1 MYKMKKKPYNFNP
14 DITTADELLI
24 AYQNTQFKS
33 DNKIA
38 NICSI
43 LFDTPRNA
51 MWGINGYM
59 KHEILSCGNTAEIL
73 VKRIWSYA
81 HDEAFDCHVRNARD
95 HIIRG
100 RWARR
105 RIFRWLYSDN
115 YDRRP
120 PTVVRPLMYEN
131 EKRLQSMYEQIGA
144 ISQGTIYRSLT
155 SKGAK
160 RRHSIKLISDYKVI
174 IQLIVYQRS
183 VLDIDYLV
191 YNIYVGDINRV
202 GVIEFFNYLI
212 DNLQYQVVMSGHNL
226 YGDIMCQYDVEY
238 SKIHT
243 DKTTLYSIKQLR

>member
-1 MYKMKKKPYNFNP
+1 MKKLYEFNP
-14 DITTADELLI
+14 AITSADELLI
-24 AYQNTQFKS
+24 EYQNTSFTLS
-33 DNKIA
+33 DKFA

-43 LFDTPRNA
+43 LFDRPKYVL
-51 MWGINGYM
+51 WGINRYM
-59 KHEILSCGNTAEIL
+59 KREILSCVDTDDDL
-73 VKRIWSYA
+73 VRRIWSYS
-81 HDEAFDCHVRNARD
+81 HDEVFDTHV
-95 HIIRG
+95 
-100 RWARR
+100 RWAREWR
-105 RIFRWLYSDN
+105 VHSRWNKRKIFRWLNSTD
-115 YDRRP
+115 YDSTP
-120 PTVVRPLMYEN
+120 PLLESPLIEEN
-131 EKRLQSMYEQIGA
+131 EKRLTSMYEQIGT

-183 VLDIDYLV
+183 ILDIDYLV
-191 YNIYVGDINRV
+191 YNIYVGDINRG